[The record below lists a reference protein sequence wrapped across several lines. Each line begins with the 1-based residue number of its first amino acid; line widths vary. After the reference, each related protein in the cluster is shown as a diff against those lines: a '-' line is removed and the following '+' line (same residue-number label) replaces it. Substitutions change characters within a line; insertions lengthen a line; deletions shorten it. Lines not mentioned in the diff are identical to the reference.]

1 MSSAIEPAKQRG
13 LTGRLRGVLLAA
25 VLIAYPLLV
34 HLTVSA
40 RPDSSLGEWLMAAP
54 LIALLVWFL
63 SRSRQ
68 GRIGLVALGAT
79 AFVGWWAWRAAGV
92 SPAIAY
98 PLTHVSVYLFLLWY
112 FGRTLRPGNEALITR
127 LATYVHGALPDEIRG
142 YTRRVTWAWCLFFG
156 GITLASVLLFALAP
170 LAIWSLFANVLN
182 LPLVAAMYL
191 GEYAYRLLRYPD
203 FSHASIPTV
212 IRAFQRFAGPAQDS
226 ARNR

>member
-1 MSSAIEPAKQRG
+1 MSNAIEPAKQRG
-13 LTGRLRGVLLAA
+13 RTGRLRSVLLAA

-40 RPDSSLGEWLMAAP
+40 HPDSNLGGWLMAAP

-68 GRIGLVALGAT
+68 GRIGLLALGAA
-79 AFVGWWAWRAAGV
+79 AFVGWLTLLAAGA
-92 SPAIAY
+92 SPAIVY

-142 YTRRVTWAWCLFFG
+142 YTRRVTWAWCLFFA
-156 GITLASVLLFALAP
+156 GIALASVLLFALAP
-170 LAIWSLFANVLN
+170 LATWSLFANVLN

-191 GEYAYRLLRYPD
+191 GEYAYRLVRYPD

-212 IRAFQRFAGPAQDS
+212 IRAFQKFAGPAKGS
-226 ARNR
+226 TGNR